1 MLVMYMYTLHYLL
14 LLFLVPLSDCE
25 ELHFS
30 AGEFAIVLIMLIM
43 MGVVCRVTVEGVVGD

>member
-1 MLVMYMYTLHYLL
+1 M
-14 LLFLVPLSDCE
+14 PLSDCE

-30 AGEFAIVLIMLIM
+30 AGEFAIVLITLVI

>member
-1 MLVMYMYTLHYLL
+1 M
-14 LLFLVPLSDCE
+14 PLSDCE